1 LQADSPETDD
11 RNERELKLTK
21 LEQAIRHLKDEQRI
35 CIELFYLQDKSYQ
48 EISDELNIPLN
59 TVKSAIQNGKRN
71 LKIWMESH
79 EE

>member
-1 LQADSPETDD
+1 V
-11 RNERELKLTK
+11 NERELKLTK
-21 LEQAIRHLKDEQRI
+21 LEQAIQHLKDDQRI

-48 EISDELNIPLN
+48 DISDELNIPLN
-59 TVKSAIQNGKRN
+59 TVKSSIQNGKRN